1 MRKEKLFIAATVAV
15 CALAFAGCKKREAVD
30 LSSLHTTVAVEK
42 ETLPETTEAATEP
55 AEGTTAEDSKNSTSS
70 FSLKTEAKKE
80 TSGKATVEY
89 PVVSNM
95 KDTEKQKQ
103 VNALLRTNAM
113 AIADVHPDQT
123 LSVKGT
129 VEAAN
134 LKRIVVTYKGELTN
148 PSTPKKEKIFYANTI
163 DLDTVQNLRLSDFTD
178 AYTVAGYIASGDY
191 KLESVSGNEQSVRS
205 YINSSEKTTDYY
217 FKKLQSAD
225 FSGGYT
231 ADENVTPAA
240 SWPEVFSYEKQGVIY
255 VSVPLSSELGG
266 YAIIKYSPDNK

>member
-1 MRKEKLFIAATVAV
+1 MRKEKLYIAATIAV
-15 CALAFAGCKKREAVD
+15 CALAFTGCKKREAVD
-30 LSSLHTTVAVEK
+30 LSSLHTTAAAEK
-42 ETLPETTEAATEP
+42 ETIPETTETP
-55 AEGTTAEDSKNSTSS
+55 TTAPTEESADASKNNTN
-70 FSLKTEAKKE
+70 FSLKSEIKKE
-80 TSGKATVEY
+80 TAGKATVEY

-123 LSVKGT
+123 LSVKAT
-129 VEAAN
+129 IEAAN
-134 LKRIVVTYKGELTN
+134 LKRIVVSYKGELKN
-148 PSTPKKEKIFYANTI
+148 PSTSKTENLFYTNTV
-163 DLDTVQNLRLSDFTD
+163 DLETVQNMRLSDYAD

-191 KLESVSGNEQSVRS
+191 KLESVSANEQSVRS

-217 FKKLQSAD
+217 FKKLQAAD

-231 ADENVTPAA
+231 SDENSTPAA
-240 SWPEVFSYEKQGVIY
+240 SWPEIFSYEKQGIVY
-255 VSVPLSSELGG
+255 VSIPLSSELGN

>member
-15 CALAFAGCKKREAVD
+15 CALAFVGCKKREAVD

-42 ETLPETTEAATEP
+42 ETLPETTEAVTEP
-55 AEGTTAEDSKNSTSS
+55 AMETKEDSKNSTSS
-70 FSLKTEAKKE
+70 FSLKTETKKE

-123 LSVKGT
+123 LSVKST

-148 PSTPKKEKIFYANTI
+148 PSTSKKEKIFYANTI
-163 DLDTVQNLRLSDFTD
+163 DLDTVQNMRLSDFTD
-178 AYTVAGYIASGDY
+178 AYTLAGYIASGDY

-205 YINSSEKTTDYY
+205 YINGSDKTTDYY

-231 ADENVTPAA
+231 ADENITPAA

-255 VSVPLSSELGG
+255 VSVPLSSELGN
-266 YAIIKYSPDNK
+266 YTIIKYSPDNK

>member
-30 LSSLHTTVAVEK
+30 LSSLHTTAAVEK

-55 AEGTTAEDSKNSTSS
+55 SGETKEDSKNSASS
-70 FSLKTEAKKE
+70 FSLKTESKKE

-95 KDTEKQKQ
+95 KDGEKQKQ

-123 LSVKGT
+123 LSVKST

-134 LKRIVVTYKGELTN
+134 LKRIVVTYTGELTN
-148 PSTPKKEKIFYANTI
+148 PSTSKKERIFYTNTI

-178 AYTVAGYIASGDY
+178 AYTLAGYIASGDY

-255 VSVPLSSELGG
+255 VSLPLSSELGN